1 MRPLATRRLTALAIS
16 AALALGTAGPAFAGE
31 HHPPTAAERAAR
43 TPLPDATAPPTLAD
57 APDAPGSVNTSV
69 TELVAAA
76 LTSGSGRPSAADVE
90 AFKAKIAAAVEE
102 AKATAPAPLPDTPA
116 PETPAAAP
124 SADLPVAP
132 PAGVVDGAL
141 ASVGKAVTALLA
153 AVTSGAAGGVV
164 PQVTSTLT
172 SLVDQAVA
180 AVLGGGPPA
189 PGLAGLPA
197 LPALPAAVP
206 EPPVAAPELPVTPP
220 VAASDLP
227 VEPPPP
233 RR

>member
-90 AFKAKIAAAVEE
+90 AFKASALVKRGASANSVQDGVAN
-102 AKATAPAPLPDTPA
+102 ASSTA
-116 PETPAAAP
+116 
-124 SADLPVAP
+124 
-132 PAGVVDGAL
+132 G
-141 ASVGKAVTALLA
+141 
-153 AVTSGAAGGVV
+153 
-164 PQVTSTLT
+164 
-172 SLVDQAVA
+172 
-180 AVLGGGPPA
+180 
-189 PGLAGLPA
+189 
-197 LPALPAAVP
+197 
-206 EPPVAAPELPVTPP
+206 
-220 VAASDLP
+220 
-227 VEPPPP
+227 
-233 RR
+233 